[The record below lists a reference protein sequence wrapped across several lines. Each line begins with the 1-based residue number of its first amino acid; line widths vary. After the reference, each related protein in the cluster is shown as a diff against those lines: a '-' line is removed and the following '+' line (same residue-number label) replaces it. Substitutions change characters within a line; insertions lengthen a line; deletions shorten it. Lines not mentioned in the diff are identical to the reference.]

1 VITKLASQVDIM
13 QNSKWS
19 AAIGQLPKAYLP
31 SNASF
36 ISLDNQFGLG
46 AGRGLS
52 KSICTYAGH
61 KLENAIGV

>member
-19 AAIGQLPKAYLP
+19 AVIGQLLKAYLP

-36 ISLDNQFGLG
+36 ISLNNQFGLG
-46 AGRGLS
+46 ARRSLS
-52 KSICTYAGH
+52 KSICTHAGH
-61 KLENAIGV
+61 ELENAISV